1 MIEAFKLL
9 GKIALEGA
17 NKVKSDLENL
27 ETKVKTSSEKFRSFG
42 DKIKQAGTAA
52 GNAGAKFKIS
62 AEKAEAFGNSM
73 KTAGEGASKW
83 LSVPLAALGVG
94 ALKAASDLSASQAT
108 IQQELG
114 VSGKEAEKLN
124 GVAKKLWA
132 QGFGEN
138 IQGVAEKVAGVTKS
152 LGALGKTDL
161 SYVTKGLDLF
171 ERRGWAD
178 TQESLRAVK
187 TLMEQF
193 GMSATEATDYLAAGF
208 QQNLNYS
215 GEFLDTISEYGTYF
229 SEMGFSGNEFFA
241 TLKSGA
247 ESGAFQLDKVGD
259 AMKEFTLRSKDGS
272 KASTEAFSALGLNA
286 TEMTNAFNVG
296 GETGRAAFQ
305 KVVTALQN
313 TESETERNK
322 IAVALFGTQ
331 YEDLGE
337 KAFTAFLDASNGLQ
351 NVEGAAGKA
360 NAAFQQTFGVRLQSA
375 IRQVQVALEPVGQV
389 LMDFVQRIL
398 PPLLEKIQG
407 VAKWFGDLS
416 PVMQNVTVIV
426 GALAAAFGPILVVV
440 GNMVGA
446 VVKLLPVLT
455 KAKTGFTVV
464 RTALMALTGPIGA
477 TIAVITLL
485 VAGGVKL
492 YQNWDTIKNH
502 PLVKGTVFGTLMIG
516 LEKLAG
522 LFKSSIPPVDNFGSS
537 VSNTTKKS
545 VQSLLDLSTKGTEQL
560 TLFVG
565 QSKTISQDMA
575 TSLSGTYN
583 QMADKVIA
591 ALQKQKTK
599 GIQEQTAFF
608 NESGALTD
616 AREAEI
622 LQKRTAHYDQQIAKT
637 QAGNTRINEIIQT
650 AANEHR
656 AISSAE
662 SAEITRIK
670 NEMVETGI
678 QAMSKNELESKT
690 ILTRMK
696 QNSDEMNAQMAANV
710 VKESIK
716 SRDGAIK
723 SANETYDQKIAK
735 IIQMR
740 DETGEITKQEADL
753 LLNEATREKDGAI
766 AKAQEMHT
774 GVITEAKA
782 QAGEHVNEV
791 DWSTGEIKTKWQ
803 SMKTDLVEK
812 TKTMGTDIKTSWN
825 SWVDE
830 TNTKLENGT
839 SNMKT
844 KWDNFYTNM
853 TTKTQQLSTDM
864 GTKWTNLK
872 TNLETKTEEMKSNVE
887 TKWENFKT
895 NLSSKTGTLK
905 SDLETKWTDLKNKTN
920 TTFENLKSSAGTT
933 WGNLK
938 TDLTTKSEGIRST
951 VSTKFTETKTKAES
965 LFNTAKTNLGTTW
978 GNLKSD
984 ITTKSGGIASTV
996 STKFT
1001 EAKNSMMNPINTAKE
1016 KVLGYI
1022 ETIKSKFNG
1031 LKLTI
1036 PKPKVPTIKIKWST
1050 KEFLGKS
1057 VTYPTGFDV
1066 GWAGW
1071 NAKGGI
1077 VDGPTIL
1084 GAGEAG
1090 KEALLPL
1097 EGKYF
1102 KPVAQMIAENMAA
1115 LSPMSA
1121 AGAGSIEIPVILNGR
1136 EIARAVVSDLDREME
1151 RHRAIRRRGI

>member
-1 MIEAFKLL
+1 M
-9 GKIALEGA
+9 
-17 NKVKSDLENL
+17 
-27 ETKVKTSSEKFRSFG
+27 
-42 DKIKQAGTAA
+42 
-52 GNAGAKFKIS
+52 
-62 AEKAEAFGNSM
+62 
-73 KTAGEGASKW
+73 
-83 LSVPLAALGVG
+83 SVPLAALGVG
-94 ALKAASDLSASQAT
+94 AIKAASDLQSSQAT

-229 SEMGFSGNEFFA
+229 SEMGFSGQEFFA

-259 AMKEFTLRSKDGS
+259 AMKEFTVRSKDGS
-272 KASTEAFSALGLNA
+272 DSSIAAFKALGLNA
-286 TEMTNAFNVG
+286 NEMTTAFNTG

-322 IAVALFGTQ
+322 IATALFGTQ

-337 KAFTAFLDASNGLQ
+337 KAFAAFLDASNGLT

-375 IRQVQVALEPVGQV
+375 IRQVQVALEPVGQI
-389 LMDFVQRIL
+389 LMDFVQRVL
-398 PPLLEKIQG
+398 PPLLEKIQA

-416 PVMQNVTVIV
+416 PVMQNVVVIV
-426 GALAAAFGPILVVV
+426 GAVAAAIGPVLLVLGNLVLKVV
-440 GNMVGA
+440 E
-446 VVKLLPVLT
+446 LLPILT

-477 TIAVITLL
+477 TIAVIALL
-485 VAGGVKL
+485 VTGGIAL
-492 YQNWDTIKNH
+492 YKNWDTIKNH
-502 PLVKGTVFGTLMIG
+502 PLVKGTVFGTLMTG
-516 LEKLAG
+516 LEKVAG

-537 VSNTTKKS
+537 VSETTKKS

-575 TSLSGTYN
+575 TSLTGTYN
-583 QMADKVIA
+583 QMADQIIA
-591 ALQKQKTK
+591 ALNKQKTQ

-622 LQKRTAHYDQQIAKT
+622 LQKQTLHYDQQIAKT
-637 QAGNTRINEIIQT
+637 QEGNARINEIIQT

-656 AISSAE
+656 AISTE
-662 SAEITRIK
+662 EKNEITRIK

-696 QNSDEMNAQMAANV
+696 NNSDEMNAQMAANV

-740 DETGEITKQEADL
+740 DESGVITTEEANKL
-753 LLNEATREKDGAI
+753 ITEATREKDETI
-766 AKAQEMHT
+766 SKAKEMHQ

-791 DWSTGEIKTKWQ
+791 DWSTGEIKTKWET
-803 SMKTDLVEK
+803 MKTDLVEK
-812 TKTMGTDIKTSWN
+812 TKTMGTDIKTTWN
-825 SWVDE
+825 NWVDE
-830 TNTKLENGT
+830 TNTKLEDGT

-844 KWDNFYTNM
+844 KWDDFYTNL
-853 TTKTQQLSTDM
+853 TTKTTQMSTDM
-864 GTKWTNLK
+864 ETKWTNFK
-872 TNLETKTEEMKSNVE
+872 TNMESTTEGLKSNVE
-887 TKWENFKT
+887 TKWEGFKT
-895 NLSSKTGTLK
+895 NLSTKTGTLK

-920 TTFENLKSSAGTT
+920 TTFENMKSSSGTT
-933 WGNLK
+933 FGNLK
-938 TDLTTKSEGIRST
+938 SDLTTKSEGIRST

-965 LFNTAKTNLGTTW
+965 LFSTAKTNLGTTW

-984 ITTKSGGIASTV
+984 ITTKSGGIATTV
-996 STKFT
+996 GTKFG
-1001 EAKNSMMNPINTAKE
+1001 EAKKSMEGKIGDAKT

-1022 ETIKSKFNG
+1022 ETIKGKFSG

-1036 PKPKVPTIKIKWST
+1036 PKPKVPKISLKTST
-1050 KEFLGKS
+1050 KTILGKS
-1057 VTYPTGFDV
+1057 ITYPTGFDV
-1066 GWAGW
+1066 AWAGW

-1077 VDGPTIL
+1077 VDGPTLL

-1102 KPVAQMIAENMAA
+1102 KPVAQMIAENMRM
-1115 LSPMSA
+1115 LSPVGTM
-1121 AGAGSIEIPVILNGR
+1121 GGGSIEIPVILNGR
-1136 EIARAVVSDLDREME
+1136 EIARAVVGDLDREME
-1151 RHRAIRRRGI
+1151 RNRAIRRRGI